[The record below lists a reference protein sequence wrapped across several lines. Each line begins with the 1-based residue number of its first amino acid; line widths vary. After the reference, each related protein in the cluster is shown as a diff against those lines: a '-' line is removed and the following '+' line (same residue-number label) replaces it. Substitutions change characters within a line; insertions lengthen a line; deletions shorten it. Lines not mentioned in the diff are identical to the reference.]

1 MRSDTEVAR
10 LIDQG
15 LSTPNLTAILGQCLV
30 AGVMSLDHEGRITFA
45 TPEIETWTGLKTDQL
60 IGQGIAVLPAPL
72 RHELEDFY
80 RAGSAVVRKTIEIEV
95 PGGRP
100 RAFQMMALRP
110 PACAPRMASLCTVV
124 LNDITAVE
132 TLETGLELLEK
143 LASIATLS
151 ASMAHEIKNAMV
163 AVKTFADVLLK
174 KSQDAE
180 LAGLAVREI
189 KRIDSIVSQ
198 IMRFS
203 GPAKPTFAAVSVHQ
217 LIEQALGIVRRPLEA
232 KRIRLVQLL
241 QARQDVIKGDA
252 YQLEQALLNFFFN
265 ALEAMGPEGELRV
278 ATRNPVAEGELLAPV
293 TPPTRIEIVVS
304 DTGVGIPAENL
315 PRLFEP
321 FFTTKRGGNG
331 LGLSITRRIVEE
343 HQGQVRVESEPGCG
357 TSFFVTLPLI
367 HPRAFNQPVARR
379 GLAP

>member
-30 AGVMSLDHEGRITFA
+30 AGVMTLNPEGRITSA
-45 TPEIETWTGLKTDQL
+45 TPEIETWTGLQADQL
-60 IGQGIAVLPAPL
+60 IGQGIAVLPGPL
-72 RHELEDFY
+72 RNELEDFC
-80 RAGSAVVRKTIEIEV
+80 RAGSAAVRKTIEIEV
-95 PGGRP
+95 PGR
-100 RAFQMMALRP
+100 RARVFQMMALRP
-110 PACAPRMASLCTVV
+110 TACAPGVTPPCTVV

-163 AVKTFADVLLK
+163 TVKTFADVLLK

-180 LAGLAVREI
+180 LAGLAAREI

-217 LIEQALGIVRRPLEA
+217 LVDQALGIVKRPLEA
-232 KRIRLVQLL
+232 KQIRLVKL
-241 QARQDVIKGDA
+241 
-252 YQLEQALLNFFFN
+252 
-265 ALEAMGPEGELRV
+265 
-278 ATRNPVAEGELLAPV
+278 
-293 TPPTRIEIVVS
+293 
-304 DTGVGIPAENL
+304 
-315 PRLFEP
+315 
-321 FFTTKRGGNG
+321 
-331 LGLSITRRIVEE
+331 
-343 HQGQVRVESEPGCG
+343 
-357 TSFFVTLPLI
+357 
-367 HPRAFNQPVARR
+367 
-379 GLAP
+379 